1 MLGIWDIYNI
11 KQKNHEI
18 SHRSLEL
25 REKECLLLG
34 IAKRLVVNQFEAPS
48 PPAEQIWMQKAP
60 GVPVTENIVFDFVLW
75 ILFQSV
81 LSVIVLSNNFSN
93 ILESEGIFLTLA
105 TQRQALCWNIYW
117 FVGQGYYLISCTSR
131 WRWKR
136 RKINVLR
143 DLEENMCNFS
153 PREHF
158 FKTKQNKTKQ
168 NKTKRKK
175 TKQNSKQKK
184 FHE

>member
-1 MLGIWDIYNI
+1 MLTFGHC
-11 KQKNHEI
+11 QKIVGQHIPGHKFWVTNFGFKIVETKFWVTN
-18 SHRSLEL
+18 L
-25 REKECLLLG
+25 RLPLPLLNKFG
-34 IAKRLVVNQFEAPS
+34 CKTFG
-48 PPAEQIWMQKAP
+48 QKAP

-93 ILESEGIFLTLA
+93 ILESEGIFLTLP

-158 FKTKQNKTKQ
+158 FKTKQNKTK
-168 NKTKRKK
+168 RKK